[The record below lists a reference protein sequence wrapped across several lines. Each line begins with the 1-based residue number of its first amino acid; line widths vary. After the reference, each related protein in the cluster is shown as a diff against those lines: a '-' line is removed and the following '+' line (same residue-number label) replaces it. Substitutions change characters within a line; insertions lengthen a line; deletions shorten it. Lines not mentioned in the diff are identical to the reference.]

1 MLRCSRDLF
10 RGRRVDPS
18 LNLPRR
24 SGRIRNAVNGVRP
37 RMRQMDVWS
46 RDHRRPIEQEEKDR
60 VAAGWYTSPDS
71 EPRVRSAP
79 AGDVPPTSRR
89 VAHSRNVPASA
100 PSEDDE
106 KVGGRFSDGSIPGGY
121 GKSPFSLDCTYHGC
135 PLFVGASLAAA
146 PQPLFCWLAG
156 LMKNN
161 KKRWF
166 RQGAPCAPHTG
177 RPSLPTRSKR

>member
-1 MLRCSRDLF
+1 MIFPLVLAELGTLHADVAMQPRSVSRPTGL
-10 RGRRVDPS
+10 PT

-121 GKSPFSLDCTYHGC
+121 GKSPFSLDCTYHGS
-135 PLFVGASLAAA
+135 PHILYVSRLF
-146 PQPLFCWLAG
+146 QG
-156 LMKNN
+156 LGHS
-161 KKRWF
+161 R
-166 RQGAPCAPHTG
+166 G
-177 RPSLPTRSKR
+177 